1 MLKKEIEN
9 KHKAFKLYWKSLS
22 SKGKKLIAT
31 KTQRQ
36 IQCLN
41 EIAKDN
47 ETHYPKSL
55 IYDLHSFS
63 KERYEIE
70 QRELK
75 TKIKELC

>member
-1 MLKKEIEN
+1 MLKQEIEN
-9 KHKAFKLYWKSLS
+9 KHKAFKLYWKSIS

-36 IQCLN
+36 LQCLN
-41 EIAKDN
+41 DIAKDS

-55 IYDLHSFS
+55 IYDLHAFS
-63 KERYEIE
+63 KEQYEVE

-75 TKIKELC
+75 TKIKALC